1 MGLFDVNNSFWQFLN
16 KMADQFLLSL
26 LWFLCSIPI
35 ITFGASTAAFIS
47 ASTKLY
53 LNEDGNLTHD
63 FFSAFKANFVRST
76 GMGISQLI
84 LFILLAADL
93 RICYIMQQRVG
104 YFLLAILAVLSLFCL
119 AASFFTWTYVNN
131 SKASILKIWKTAFFT
146 AAAYLPHS
154 VAMLVLAVLGVFA
167 TLRFSYL
174 AILLPCLVIY
184 QYARVYAW
192 IWRRDG
198 RIRAMLGAEDVADSH

>member
-26 LWFLCSIPI
+26 LWLLCSIPV

-53 LNEDGNLTHD
+53 LNEDGNLAHD
-63 FFSAFKANFVRST
+63 FFSAFKASFARAT
-76 GMGISQLI
+76 GMGLSQLA
-84 LFILLAADL
+84 LFALLAADL
-93 RICYIMQQRVG
+93 RICYIMQRRVG
-104 YFLLAILAVLSLFCL
+104 YFLLAALAVLTLFCL
-119 AASFFTWTYVNN
+119 TSSFFTWTYVNN
-131 SKASILKIWKTAFFT
+131 SKASLWKVWKAAFFT

-154 VAMLVLAVLGVFA
+154 LAMLVLAVLGVFV

-174 AILLPCLVIY
+174 AILLPCLVVY

-192 IWRRDG
+192 IWKRDG
-198 RIRAMLGAEDVADSH
+198 RIRTMLGVEDALESN